1 MKKVLLFII
10 VIFTFLGC
18 EKSNNGFREVYAEID
33 VKSSGSNGELD
44 QAILELTSQ
53 NPQIVF
59 GVGAHGSNSPMKGK
73 SSVYSMPIGSNL
85 TYNLYVRD
93 WDGIFDGQTKAWSD
107 VTFKIVVGNKVK
119 LLKKYNKGDLNCMEY
134 GNIIID

>member
-1 MKKVLLFII
+1 
-10 VIFTFLGC
+10 
-18 EKSNNGFREVYAEID
+18 
-33 VKSSGSNGELD
+33 
-44 QAILELTSQ
+44 
-53 NPQIVF
+53 
-59 GVGAHGSNSPMKGK
+59 MKGK